1 MAETNSR
8 DAEDAET
15 GPETNQPGLRAV
27 RNAVHNRVWS
37 RFPKKE
43 ALRRDAIAGLSSAIS
58 NVPDGMANGALL
70 GVSPVHGL
78 YGAMAGPAV
87 GGALSSTKL
96 MMVTTMAAASLSAA
110 QALGGLQGQARLDGL
125 FALVLL
131 IGILQIVA
139 GVLQL
144 GKLLRFVSYSVITGF
159 LLGVSVLLI
168 LNQLPIVTGRDA
180 DGGVVGA
187 IQLLFELDTIHMPSL
202 VLAAIA
208 LVLALALPYT
218 PVRNL
223 GRLIAVV
230 FPSVIVFM
238 LGFDEVAL
246 VRDAGVIPEGFP
258 LPRLPPLSAFTADVV
273 TGAIAV
279 AIIILVQSAGV
290 SQSVPNPDGSA
301 RDRSRDFA
309 AIGAANVASGLI
321 QGLPIG
327 GSLSGTALN
336 VLYGGQT
343 RWAAIFAGLFMALI
357 IVALSGAVGLIAMPA
372 LGALL
377 ILAGFSSI
385 DIRDIRFVFE
395 TGWPSW
401 LAGGTT
407 FVAMLFLPIQAAVGF
422 GVVLSAFLYINRSST
437 DVAVVQLVKR
447 DDGLIEERRPPKS
460 LPSNSATVLDV
471 YGHLF
476 YAGAQ
481 TLSQLLPS
489 PGEANRPVVIL
500 RLRSL
505 ATAGATLLDVLSSY
519 ANELSER
526 GGRLYLA
533 GVRPEVREQ
542 IGRTNRLDLNGP
554 VTILEATA
562 ARGESTL
569 QAIAES
575 RAWLESGPDGD
586 PSQPR

>member
-1 MAETNSR
+1 MAEAKAQEAGSTNG
-8 DAEDAET
+8 

-87 GGALSSTKL
+87 GGALSSTQL
-96 MMVTTMAAASLSAA
+96 MMITTMAAASLSAA

-131 IGILQIVA
+131 IGVLQIAA
-139 GVLQL
+139 GVFRL

-180 DGGVVGA
+180 DGGVQGA
-187 IQLLFELDTIHMPSL
+187 VALLFELDTVHMPSL

-208 LVLALALPYT
+208 MVLALALPYT
-218 PVRNL
+218 PVRTV

-230 FPSVIVFM
+230 FPSLIVFM

-246 VRDAGVIPEGFP
+246 VRDSGIIPQGFP
-258 LPRLPPLSAFTADVV
+258 IPRLPPPSAFTADVI

-290 SQSVPNPDGSA
+290 SQSVPNPDGSE
-301 RDRSRDFA
+301 RNRSRDFA
-309 AIGAANVASGLI
+309 AIGAANIASGLV

-336 VLYGGQT
+336 VLYGGQS
-343 RWAAIFAGLFMALI
+343 RWSAVFAGLFMALI
-357 IVALSGAVGLIAMPA
+357 IVAMSGAVGLIAMPA

-377 ILAGFSSI
+377 ILAGLSSI
-385 DIRDIRFVFE
+385 DLRDIRFVFE

-401 LAGGTT
+401 VAGGTT

-437 DVAVVQLVKR
+437 DVSVVQLIKR
-447 DDGLIEERRPPKS
+447 EDGLIEERPPAKS
-460 LPSNSATVLDV
+460 LPSNTVTVLDV

-476 YAGAQ
+476 YAGAR

-489 PGEANRPVVIL
+489 PAESTRPVVVL

-505 ATAGATLLDVLSSY
+505 ASAGATLLDVLSEY
-519 ANELSER
+519 GKDLHAR
-526 GGRLYLA
+526 GGRLYLV

-542 IGRTNRLDLNGP
+542 IDRTKRLDLNGP
-554 VTILEATA
+554 ITILEATA

-569 QAIAES
+569 QAVAES
-575 RAWLESGPDGD
+575 RAWLENGPADEVRSG
-586 PSQPR
+586 